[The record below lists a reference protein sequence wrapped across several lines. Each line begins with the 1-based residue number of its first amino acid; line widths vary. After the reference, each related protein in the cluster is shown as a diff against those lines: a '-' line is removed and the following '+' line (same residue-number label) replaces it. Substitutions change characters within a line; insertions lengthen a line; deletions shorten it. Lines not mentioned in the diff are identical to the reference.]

1 MKGSG
6 AKQEGQRDSITAFA
20 AKRQLQ
26 PNAVTLGS
34 WNYKHLAGTTAE
46 MPTALDIG
54 ELPPLEVYDG
64 SGAYRYKN
72 PLHAERAAE
81 MARQAL
87 ELDFKR
93 FEAASG
99 VFATEAQIASM
110 SGQDHSVT
118 AGGDIQQTAAF
129 TYSSVSGNTTSLYV
143 HDGGIKMFAANGPV
157 SIRAHTDT
165 MQLLADQEL
174 TVTSVNEEIL
184 IEARDCVEIFDG
196 ESSLTIKGMDITYL
210 LPGLYSAPQSTHEF
224 MAAGSSEPVLPA
236 LPVGTTKEPPL
247 ELELNYQYD
256 DLTPVVGAPYKV
268 TYESGEVFEGKLDA
282 SGRALIQ
289 DVPKGK
295 YRVELG
301 EDERPWAPPPLPP
314 DEAPF
319 RKSDVQAMGRDILE
333 RALERE
339 EPHDTGPGADQQEGE

>member
-1 MKGSG
+1 MIGSG

-64 SGAYRYKN
+64 SGAYRYEN
-72 PLHAERAAE
+72 PLHAERAAG
-81 MARQAL
+81 MALQAL

-184 IEARDCVEIFDG
+184 IEAQQRIEIFDG
-196 ESSLTIKGMDITYL
+196 ESSLVLEGGDITYL

-224 MAAGSSEPVLPA
+224 MAAGGQLPQLPILPA
-236 LPVGTTKEPPL
+236 GLQQANDEQFQLVHQKT
-247 ELELNYQYD
+247 
-256 DLTPVVGAPYKV
+256 GAPLHDMAYHITSPSGPVRGRTDIHGKTERVHSGSAVHPLKV
-268 TYESGEVFEGKLDA
+268 TFTDEPGHDDFADGLSEGC
-282 SGRALIQ
+282 
-289 DVPKGK
+289 
-295 YRVELG
+295 
-301 EDERPWAPPPLPP
+301 
-314 DEAPF
+314 
-319 RKSDVQAMGRDILE
+319 
-333 RALERE
+333 
-339 EPHDTGPGADQQEGE
+339 